1 VDVVFMMR
9 DKFNHYVL
17 AKRAVEQKTARY
29 GMVAAKHPLAALA
42 GLQVLQKGGNAIDAA
57 VATHFALAVVEPF
70 MTGIGGGGRCVLR
83 LCNGETYALNF
94 EPMTPSIPLPFKPNI
109 TREATSFG
117 VPLGRPAV
125 HNADDQYG
133 YKAAAVPGFVKGCC
147 HLIEKFGT
155 MDLAELL
162 QPAIQYAEE
171 GFILDTY
178 IAKAIAFDMSIIVHF
193 PETARILLKEGMA
206 PKPWGWYYN
215 DFDRLVQ
222 SDLARTLK
230 NIACDGVDGFYSG
243 DIASAIAED
252 MVQNGGYI
260 SESDLAEYTPQVLTT
275 GYGSYREYDLIHFP
289 ISTDIVQ
296 ILNILEGFD
305 MTQFGYNSP
314 TALHLF
320 IEAIKLTFASRAK
333 FLGTGL
339 DSCPFN
345 EVVTKP
351 YAQYLRRQ
359 IQLDH
364 ALTRMDLGNPV
375 QIAEDHTTH
384 ACVVD
389 KDRNVIGMHTS
400 LGSTFGCKVTAKGTG
415 IILNNKMSGYD
426 PRPGHPQSIR
436 PRTIKPP
443 PSGATILLKD
453 ESPFLVIGAPGFYKQ
468 VTAVA
473 RTIHNLVDYSMEL
486 QEAIDC
492 PRIYVQ
498 TGQVFLE
505 SRLPPQ
511 VFKTLKDM
519 GHPITVVD
527 KEFNFGQ
534 PTSILI
540 DSKTGLLHGG
550 VDRDLPHGLDAVTMG
565 Y

>member
-1 VDVVFMMR
+1 MK
-9 DKFNHYVL
+9 DKYAHYVL

-42 GLQVLQKGGNAIDAA
+42 GLQVLQKGGNAVDAA

-83 LCNGETYALNF
+83 LSNGETYALNF
-94 EPMTPSIPLPFKPNI
+94 EPMTPQVPSPFTPDPA
-109 TREATSFG
+109 REATSFG

-125 HNADDQYG
+125 LNAEDQYG

-147 HLIEKFGT
+147 HLVENFGT
-155 MDLAELL
+155 MNLADLL
-162 QPAIQYAEE
+162 QPAIQYAEN

-178 IAKAIAFDMSIIVHF
+178 VAKAIAFDMSIIVQY
-193 PETARILLKEGMA
+193 PETARILLKNGLA

-215 DFDRLVQ
+215 DFDRLTQ
-222 SDLARTLK
+222 SDLAQTLK
-230 NIACDGVDGFYSG
+230 TIAREGVDGFYSG
-243 DIASAIAED
+243 DVAAAIAED
-252 MVQNGGYI
+252 MAQHGGYI
-260 SESDLAEYTPQVLTT
+260 SESDLTGYTPQVLQT
-275 GYGSYREYDLIHFP
+275 GRGSYRGHDLIHFP
-289 ISTDIVQ
+289 ISTDITQ
-296 ILNILEGFD
+296 ILNIVEGFD
-305 MTQFGYNSP
+305 MTQLGYNSP
-314 TALHLF
+314 TALHLL

-333 FLGTGL
+333 FLGSGL
-339 DSCPFN
+339 DPRPFN
-345 EVVTKP
+345 EVVTKK
-351 YAQYLRRQ
+351 YAQYLRSQ
-359 IQLDH
+359 IQMDQVLS
-364 ALTRMDLGNPV
+364 RMDLGNPV
-375 QIAEDHTTH
+375 QITEEYTTH

-400 LGSTFGCKVTAKGTG
+400 LGSTFGSKVTAKGTG
-415 IILNNKMSGYD
+415 IILNNKMAGYD
-426 PRPGHPQSIR
+426 PRPGQPQSLR

-473 RTIHNLVDYSMEL
+473 RTIHNLIDYSMEL
-486 QEAIDC
+486 QEAINS

-498 TGQVFLE
+498 TGHVFLE
-505 SRLPPQ
+505 SRLPPN
-511 VFKTLKDM
+511 VTNRLRAL
-519 GHPITVVD
+519 GHSITVVD

-534 PTSILI
+534 PTGIFI
-540 DSKTGLLHGG
+540 DSNTGLLHGG
-550 VDRDLPHGLDAVTMG
+550 VDRDLPHGLDAITMG

>member
-1 VDVVFMMR
+1 MR
-9 DKFNHYVL
+9 DTLARYVL
-17 AKRAVEQKTARY
+17 AKRAVEQKTARN

-42 GLQVLQKGGNAIDAA
+42 GLQILQKGGNAIDAA

-83 LCNGETYALNF
+83 LNNGETYALNF
-94 EPMTPSIPLPFKPNI
+94 EPMTPSMPSPFKPDS

-117 VPLGRPAV
+117 IPLGRPAV
-125 HNADDQYG
+125 HNAEDQYG
-133 YKAAAVPGFVKGCC
+133 YRAAAVPGFVKGCC
-147 HLIEKFGT
+147 HLVEKFGT

-178 IAKAIAFDMSIIVHF
+178 IAKAIAFDMSIIMQF
-193 PETARILLKEGMA
+193 PETAKILLKNGMA
-206 PKPWGWYYN
+206 PKPWGWYYD
-215 DFDRLVQ
+215 DFDHLVQ
-222 SDLARTLK
+222 ADLARTLK
-230 NIACDGVDGFYSG
+230 KIAYEGVDGFYSG
-243 DIASAIAED
+243 DVAMAIAED
-252 MVQNGGYI
+252 MAQNGGYI
-260 SESDLAEYTPQVLTT
+260 TESDLAGYTPQVLTT
-275 GYGSYREYDLIHFP
+275 GQGSYREHDLIHFP
-289 ISTDIVQ
+289 ISTDIIQ

-305 MTQFGYNSP
+305 MTQLGYNSP

-339 DSCPFN
+339 DLRPFTKM
-345 EVVTKP
+345 VTKQ
-351 YAQYLRRQ
+351 YAQSLRRQ
-359 IQLDH
+359 IQLDQ
-364 ALTRMDLGNPV
+364 ALTRMDLGNPE
-375 QIAEDHTTH
+375 QIAEEYTTH

-415 IILNNKMSGYD
+415 VILNNKMSGYD

-443 PSGATILLKD
+443 PSGATIVLKD
-453 ESPFLVIGAPGFYKQ
+453 DSPFLVIGAPGFYKQ

-473 RTIHNLVDYSMEL
+473 RTIHSLIDYSMEL
-486 QEAIDC
+486 QEAIDS

-498 TGQVFLE
+498 TGHVFLE
-505 SRLPPQ
+505 SRLPPDICNI
-511 VFKTLKDM
+511 LKDM
-519 GHPITVVD
+519 GHTITVVD

-540 DSKTGLLHGG
+540 DSNTGLLHGG